1 MSKFS
6 LKTSDELAIM
16 AEGGKILNKIKL
28 TLISAVKPGTTGLE
42 LENLAMKLIKQAGA
56 EASFAKVPGYKWAT
70 CININDVVV
79 HGIPNATKFKNGD
92 CVGIDVGVYYKGF
105 HTDTS
110 TTVVANPKSHPP
122 AGGPNPNTKKFLD
135 IGKKALKLAIAQ
147 AKPGKRVADISRAM
161 QTTVEKEGYFVV
173 CALTG
178 HGIGKNLHEQP
189 YIPCFEMGEYTNS
202 PKLIEG
208 MVLAIEIMY
217 NAGTSD
223 VVYKNDDGW
232 TIATADGKI
241 SGLFEE
247 TVAVTKDGPVVLT

>member
-1 MSKFS
+1 
-6 LKTSDELAIM
+6 
-16 AEGGKILNKIKL
+16 
-28 TLISAVKPGTTGLE
+28 LIAAVKPGVTGLD

-79 HGIPNATKFKNGD
+79 HGIPNITKFKDGD
-92 CVGIDVGVYYKGF
+92 CVGIDVGLFYKGF

-110 TTVVANPKSHPP
+110 TSVMVGNHTSN
-122 AGGPNPNTKKFLD
+122 FLN

-147 AKPGKRVADISRAM
+147 AKIGKRVADISKAM
-161 QTTVEKEGYFVV
+161 QTNVEKAGYSAIR
-173 CALTG
+173 ALTG

-189 YIPCFEMGEYTNS
+189 YIPCFEMGKYSDS
-202 PKLIEG
+202 PKLVEG
-208 MVLAIEIMY
+208 MIIAIEIIY

-247 TVAVTKDGPVVLT
+247 TVAITNDGPVILT

>member
-1 MSKFS
+1 MNKFS
-6 LKTSDELAIM
+6 LKSANEIAIM
-16 AEGGKILNKIKL
+16 TEGGKILHEIKL
-28 TLISAVKPGTTGLE
+28 SLIAAVKPGVTGLD

-79 HGIPNATKFKNGD
+79 HGIPNSTKFKDGD
-92 CVGIDVGVYYKGF
+92 CVGIDVGLFYKGF

-110 TTVVANPKSHPP
+110 TSVMVGNHTSNFL
-122 AGGPNPNTKKFLD
+122 NT
-135 IGKKALKLAIAQ
+135 GKKALKLAIAQ
-147 AKPGKRVADISRAM
+147 AKIGKRVADISKAM
-161 QTTVEKEGYFVV
+161 QTNVEKAGYSAIR
-173 CALTG
+173 ALTG

-189 YIPCFEMGEYTNS
+189 YIPCFEIGKYSGS
-202 PKLIEG
+202 PKLVEG
-208 MVLAIEIMY
+208 MVIAIEIMY

-247 TVAVTKDGPVVLT
+247 TVAITNDGPVVLT

>member
-1 MSKFS
+1 M
-6 LKTSDELAIM
+6 T
-16 AEGGKILNKIKL
+16 EGGKILHEIKL
-28 TLISAVKPGTTGLE
+28 ALIAAVKPGVTGLD

-79 HGIPNATKFKNGD
+79 HGIPNITKFKDGD
-92 CVGIDVGVYYKGF
+92 CVGIDVGLFYKGF

-110 TTVVANPKSHPP
+110 TSVMVGNHTSN
-122 AGGPNPNTKKFLD
+122 FLN

-147 AKPGKRVADISRAM
+147 AKIGKRVADISKAM
-161 QTTVEKEGYFVV
+161 QTNVEKAGYSAIR
-173 CALTG
+173 ALTG

-189 YIPCFEMGEYTNS
+189 YIPCFEMGKYSDS
-202 PKLIEG
+202 PKLVEG
-208 MVLAIEIMY
+208 MIIAIEIIY

-247 TVAVTKDGPVVLT
+247 TVAITNDGPVILT